1 MMDWER
7 DHIITYMGNKRKI
20 IPHIE
25 RIILDIKSKIGKD
38 YISIG
43 EGFSG
48 SGVVSRMF
56 KKHACKLYVNDN
68 AGYSKTLNTCYLA
81 NPTIETQT
89 SIKEHIVRANKAVNE
104 NKSDGDMYIQ
114 GNWTPKKEII
124 TKDDRVYFTKENGR
138 RIDSYRAYINNMPEI
153 MQPFLLAP
161 LLVESSKHNNC
172 SGNFAAYYKKDGI
185 GCFGGKNGI
194 DVKRITQNIELIEPQ
209 FLVNDCEVFIAKE
222 DVIEWTNKI
231 PRLDVVYYDPPYNK
245 HPYHIYYFML
255 DIINKWDVAM
265 KIPNTFRGQPKQ
277 WTQSAY
283 NSYTKANHEFEEVI
297 KHTNAR
303 FIIVSYNNE
312 GIINE
317 TDMKAL
323 LGKYGVVTE
332 TNINHN
338 IYNRMRGIAKY
349 KKKTDEVKN
358 TNVKDTNVKDTNVKD
373 TNVKESIYLLEK
385 Y

>member
-1 MMDWER
+1 MMNWET

-20 IPHIE
+20 VPHIE
-25 RIILDIKSKIGKD
+25 EIVIAIKARMGKD
-38 YISIG
+38 KISIG

-56 KKHACKLYVNDN
+56 KKHADKLYVNDI
-68 AGYSKTLNTCYLA
+68 AGYSNTLNKCYLT
-81 NPTIETQT
+81 NPDNEMRALIT
-89 SIKEHIVRANKAVNE
+89 EHIIQANKVINE
-104 NKSDGDMYIQ
+104 NKSESECDKYIQ
-114 GNWTPKKEII
+114 GNWSPSNEVI

-138 RIDSYRAYINNMPEI
+138 RIDEYRAYINKLPGII
-153 MQPFLLAP
+153 MPFLLAP
-161 LLVESSKHNNC
+161 LLVEASKHNNC

-209 FLVNDCEVFIAKE
+209 FLINGCEVFIEKE
-222 DVIEWTNKI
+222 DVSEWIAKTPKMD
-231 PRLDVVYYDPPYNK
+231 LVYYDPPYNK

-255 DIINKWDVAM
+255 DIINNWDVDI
-265 KIPNTFRGQPKQ
+265 KIPKTFRGQPKQ

-283 NSYTKANHEFEEVI
+283 NSYTKASSEFETLI
-297 KHTNAR
+297 KNTNAK
-303 FIIVSYNNE
+303 FILVSYNNE

-317 TDMKAL
+317 ADMKTI
-323 LGKYGVVTE
+323 LGKYGVVSE

-349 KKKTDEVKN
+349 KKVSSTGDCDG
-358 TNVKDTNVKDTNVKD
+358 KDDKDDK
-373 TNVKESIYLLEK
+373 VKESLYLLEK
-385 Y
+385 I